1 MASLNPSSTITAIGN
16 TNKNT
21 FLLVGGTNFL
31 NPSVIWNPYQ
41 TYRFIF
47 NYRINQQTAITL
59 NGKLPG
65 TPTVNKINKILQ
77 DGFTTQK
84 TYLCGNFSIT
94 TTSSGVA
101 NNIAFFQNASWFS
114 MGLSFSGTNIMVTN
128 MIFNETTRAPT
139 LLYITGK
146 FNSVTSSGGTSN
158 AANFAIINLANN
170 QVITTTTGPVGSY
183 QLNSLTKIGN
193 FIYAGGTTAE
203 TGGNAFLAVYNITS
217 NSWTTLSSTFSGNI
231 NVINQISPTS
241 PIIAI
246 GGQFTSLETATDCN
260 NIVFYNTS
268 TLAYTTL
275 GTVGSFG
282 VSGVAAVNAPYAQ
295 AQVFTI
301 SSLTIAGVIYLY
313 VGGYFVNAG
322 GNLCNSIAIY
332 KNSTNEWFPYV
343 RSGITGVLYNNYITK
358 TTNEPGIVY
367 SIIIAAQD
375 NSNIIIGGL
384 FVVALTPSTPTAY
397 TYNIFRITT
406 SETIP
411 KAYNQYYGKTIT
423 V

>member
-21 FLLVGGTNFL
+21 YLLVGGTNFL

-77 DGFTTQK
+77 DSFTTQK

-139 LLYITGK
+139 LLYITGR
-146 FNSVTSSGGTSN
+146 FNSVTSSGGTSS

-217 NSWTTLSSTFSGNI
+217 NSWTTLSSTFPGNI

-241 PIIAI
+241 PIVAI
-246 GGQFTSLETATDCN
+246 GGQFTTLETATNCN

-268 TLAYTTL
+268 TLAYTPL
-275 GTVGSFG
+275 GNVGSYG
-282 VSGVAAVNAPYAQ
+282 VSGVAATNAPYAE
-295 AQVFTI
+295 AQIFTI
-301 SSLTIAGVIYLY
+301 SSITIAGVIYLY

-322 GNLCNSIAIY
+322 GILCNSIAIY
-332 KNSTNEWFPYV
+332 KNSTNEWKPYV

-358 TTNEPGIVY
+358 TTNDPGIIY

-384 FVVALTPSTPTAY
+384 FVVALRPSTPTVY